1 MCFYI
6 HSKHPE
12 PKTAKEDE
20 SCYKIGY
27 LDSIHN
33 KFRSEIMKFSYQL
46 NKVYSTKID
55 GYGDVIRRGFNSFKT
70 KKDALEDNTWGNDI
84 VKCTIPK
91 GATYYYNPD
100 LQEYVSNKIKI
111 LKPI

>member
-6 HSKHPE
+6 HSKHPD
-12 PKTAKEDE
+12 PKIAEEDKT
-20 SCYKIGY
+20 CYKYGLIIGETLRSY
-27 LDSIHN
+27 HQGFYYKFNKTYSLKEKLTGSSAIYEGFHSITN
-33 KFRSEIMKFSYQL
+33 KKQAIAESGKEY
-46 NKVYSTKID
+46 V
-55 GYGDVIRRGFNSFKT
+55 
-70 KKDALEDNTWGNDI
+70 
-84 VKCTIPK
+84 VKCIIPK